1 MRAHSVTPNW
11 WENLGQRPSV
21 PGLDEYE
28 GHTAE
33 IGSYHAKAGLA
44 LVDEARAKLSR
55 FNAARAS

>member
-28 GHTAE
+28 GHTADT
-33 IGSYHAKAGLA
+33 GSDHVKAGLA

>member
-1 MRAHSVTPNW
+1 MTPNW

-21 PGLDEYE
+21 PGLVEYD
-28 GHTAE
+28 GHAAD
-33 IGSYHAKAGLA
+33 ISSDHVIVGLA